1 VSRAFD
7 RIDVEL
13 ILSSGVVMSDYALDR
28 PVARRP
34 PAALPPDT
42 EWLLTPGATCRLEEG
57 RLTLCYDRLP
67 DGVRHAEGAVSA
79 ARTRRT
85 VEIDAEAATL
95 DHLLRGLSSGMRVE
109 GLVEGLPPARRAA
122 ARDIL
127 FDLVDWEA
135 VVDAG
140 GARSLR
146 AHLWSMR
153 GARSRGRLSEAELA
167 ELTFSR
173 RTHDAEHGRAMA
185 LAPLRA
191 LPVDSLSTILRG
203 RRSVTRY
210 GGASI
215 SLDQLGQWLGH
226 ACGTTGELVLGD
238 RKLPLRAYPS
248 PGALYAVDVHVIPA
262 RVEGLGEGVF
272 RYDAEAHALVTV
284 HDRPVD
290 PVSLALPDVR
300 AVAGGAAAFVALSIC
315 LSRAVRKYGDES
327 YRILVAEAGCI
338 AQNLILVA
346 HALALR
352 AGPLTGLFD
361 SLVDQAIGVDGD
373 KSRFVLGVLIGS
385 EAGQ

>member
-1 VSRAFD
+1 
-7 RIDVEL
+7 
-13 ILSSGVVMSDYALDR
+13 
-28 PVARRP
+28 
-34 PAALPPDT
+34 
-42 EWLLTPGATCRLEEG
+42 
-57 RLTLCYDRLP
+57 
-67 DGVRHAEGAVSA
+67 
-79 ARTRRT
+79 
-85 VEIDAEAATL
+85 
-95 DHLLRGLSSGMRVE
+95 
-109 GLVEGLPPARRAA
+109 
-122 ARDIL
+122 
-127 FDLVDWEA
+127 
-135 VVDAG
+135 
-140 GARSLR
+140 
-146 AHLWSMR
+146 MR
-153 GARSRGRLSEAELA
+153 GARSRGRLSEADLA

-173 RTHDAEHGRAMA
+173 RTHDEEHGGSIA

-346 HALALR
+346 HALELR